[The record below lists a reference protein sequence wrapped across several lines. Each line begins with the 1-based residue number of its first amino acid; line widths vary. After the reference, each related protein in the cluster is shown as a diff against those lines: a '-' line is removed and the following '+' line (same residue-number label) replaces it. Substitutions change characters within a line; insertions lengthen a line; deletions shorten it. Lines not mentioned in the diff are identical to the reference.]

1 MTLHYKYPQR
11 ILVQSKHHH
20 HHLIAMVTCSHHDLA
35 EQLHIW
41 SSTINTHTRKKGKR
55 NSNKDR
61 YKTMLKLLIDNNIKD
76 RILNSQT
83 LGSTPGLFGRVFVGH
98 LFSFLCFLLFW
109 FWLCFVC
116 LRPVSYVQCCQSLW
130 IVHSW
135 LLLRFSLMFFLQH
148 QTTNE
153 LLQLF

>member
-20 HHLIAMVTCSHHDLA
+20 YHLIAMVSCSHHDLA

-61 YKTMLKLLIDNNIKD
+61 YKTMLKILIDKNNKH

-83 LGSTPGLFGRVFVGH
+83 LGSTPGLLGRVCVGH
-98 LFSFLCFLLFW
+98 IFSFLCFALFCLSSSCV
-109 FWLCFVC
+109 LCTM
-116 LRPVSYVQCCQSLW
+116 LPESLDSPFL
-130 IVHSW
+130 IAPSV
-135 LLLRFSLMFFLQH
+135 FSNVFIQH

>member
-35 EQLHIW
+35 EKLHIW

-61 YKTMLKLLIDNNIKD
+61 YKTMLKLLIDNNNKD

-83 LGSTPGLFGRVFVGH
+83 LGSTPGSFGRVCVGH
-98 LFSFLCFLLFW
+98 LFSFLCFLLFL